1 MRYLRQISAAR
12 PAPIV
17 KVWCTDFGV
26 EQLSLE
32 RWWAASTVDIPQ
44 KNRPGPP
51 SVSPGARGLR
61 GPSYRPREEPA
72 RRPEKMTVMSMV
84 LPVITAAAM
93 GAGFARLTFLMFDLF
108 EDENGGTM
116 DARIAALDTL
126 MRRMVKPKT
135 IVTSAD
141 GDDATGVYRA
151 AAWPAISV
159 KDLFYAEVDKN
170 CGPACV
176 THPEDQ
182 DEGPVKFVRESQFT
196 KRLMTDEG
204 AVEGDGDTAAAPERP
219 SCDHGGEDGSCY
231 ICFERDMNSILLPCG
246 HSGVCYQCAIEKRHF
261 GSRCWVWRLPL
272 SCILFLGCHGRVMRK
287 AAVRAAAAHH
297 RVQQHRGFLHGT
309 RAACRRWRPP

>member
-1 MRYLRQISAAR
+1 
-12 PAPIV
+12 
-17 KVWCTDFGV
+17 
-26 EQLSLE
+26 
-32 RWWAASTVDIPQ
+32 
-44 KNRPGPP
+44 
-51 SVSPGARGLR
+51 
-61 GPSYRPREEPA
+61 
-72 RRPEKMTVMSMV
+72 MTVMSMV

-93 GAGFARLTFLMFDLF
+93 GAGFVRLTFLMFDLF

-196 KRLMTDEG
+196 KRLIGAPPSRRRPWLPSPGSVKTVRPGALLKEKVKKLNKAESRQTKKGAGADRRGTDRG
-204 AVEGDGDTAAAPERP
+204 GGRRRPAA
-219 SCDHGGEDGSCY
+219 
-231 ICFERDMNSILLPCG
+231 
-246 HSGVCYQCAIEKRHF
+246 
-261 GSRCWVWRLPL
+261 
-272 SCILFLGCHGRVMRK
+272 
-287 AAVRAAAAHH
+287 
-297 RVQQHRGFLHGT
+297 
-309 RAACRRWRPP
+309 

>member
-1 MRYLRQISAAR
+1 
-12 PAPIV
+12 
-17 KVWCTDFGV
+17 
-26 EQLSLE
+26 
-32 RWWAASTVDIPQ
+32 
-44 KNRPGPP
+44 
-51 SVSPGARGLR
+51 
-61 GPSYRPREEPA
+61 
-72 RRPEKMTVMSMV
+72 MSMV

-204 AVEGDGDTAAAPERP
+204 AVEGDGDAQSAPERP
-219 SCDHGGEDGSCY
+219 PCDHGGEDGSCY

-246 HSGVCYQCAIEKRHF
+246 HSGVCYQCAIENVARCETCPCCRQAVDQVVVYDAATKRRDADGNHVYSVI
-261 GSRCWVWRLPL
+261 GP
-272 SCILFLGCHGRVMRK
+272 G
-287 AAVRAAAAHH
+287 AVKSS
-297 RVQQHRGFLHGT
+297 
-309 RAACRRWRPP
+309 